1 MLETAGLDSAVLD
14 AGIAAQQLQ
23 LVNAIVDEDRQYAT
37 RLTITRTD
45 NENASESVIST
56 VISWLMKKK
65 VLSKEHCDSF
75 RDGAYSTPDGWKGTT
90 ELEQGKTALA
100 SKRNSGVPGC
110 VVWAME
116 LDEQDHRLIY
126 GRWHTRIGII
136 GNADSCIVNIQL
148 SRYIVRG
155 FIGEAAP
162 PIPSTPRIVKMLFS
176 DEANVVRVGSTF
188 LNDKPIY
195 LTSETLTS
203 KFIPDLTDPDRT
215 LSLILITTD
224 EESKLPVRNLKNLTK
239 QLFGMADI
247 YVLDWHDRALM
258 DTYREVFLKNTP
270 AYDYGMECS
279 SLKIYCKPVDLT
291 VPTDNEMGIR
301 KALTVVPENL
311 TQLLDLAKVLYP
323 DRIVILPDAY
333 RSAKKF
339 DGILTEEWEI
349 LVAVATTLWDLC
361 FKETVNDR
369 LGSEFKKRTGYEL
382 ARGESGTTCAM
393 PNLMKLRKRMYKG
406 KEIDISPHIKGRNIK
421 AAFRL
426 HFYIDRDEEKIVI
439 GHAGEHMDTAGTP
452 RR

>member
-155 FIGEAAP
+155 FIGEASSGDLP
-162 PIPSTPRIVKMLFS
+162 CERQGGWGYPEYRRCPM
-176 DEANVVRVGSTF
+176 VRW
-188 LNDKPIY
+188 N
-195 LTSETLTS
+195 
-203 KFIPDLTDPDRT
+203 R
-215 LSLILITTD
+215 
-224 EESKLPVRNLKNLTK
+224 
-239 QLFGMADI
+239 
-247 YVLDWHDRALM
+247 
-258 DTYREVFLKNTP
+258 
-270 AYDYGMECS
+270 
-279 SLKIYCKPVDLT
+279 
-291 VPTDNEMGIR
+291 
-301 KALTVVPENL
+301 
-311 TQLLDLAKVLYP
+311 
-323 DRIVILPDAY
+323 
-333 RSAKKF
+333 
-339 DGILTEEWEI
+339 
-349 LVAVATTLWDLC
+349 
-361 FKETVNDR
+361 
-369 LGSEFKKRTGYEL
+369 
-382 ARGESGTTCAM
+382 
-393 PNLMKLRKRMYKG
+393 
-406 KEIDISPHIKGRNIK
+406 
-421 AAFRL
+421 
-426 HFYIDRDEEKIVI
+426 
-439 GHAGEHMDTAGTP
+439 
-452 RR
+452 

>member
-1 MLETAGLDSAVLD
+1 MDSTVLD

-75 RDGAYSTPDGWKGTT
+75 REGTYSTPDGWNGTT

-203 KFIPDLTDPDRT
+203 KFIPDLTDPNRT

-239 QLFGMADI
+239 QLFGMLSIARIPSGRVNTMDSKRTMMRPQSSFCFASTS
-247 YVLDWHDRALM
+247 LTRGFTSRAWMPSLW
-258 DTYREVFLKNTP
+258 
-270 AYDYGMECS
+270 YGVPRRRRFSIS
-279 SLKIYCKPVDLT
+279 SLGV
-291 VPTDNEMGIR
+291 
-301 KALTVVPENL
+301 
-311 TQLLDLAKVLYP
+311 
-323 DRIVILPDAY
+323 
-333 RSAKKF
+333 
-339 DGILTEEWEI
+339 
-349 LVAVATTLWDLC
+349 
-361 FKETVNDR
+361 
-369 LGSEFKKRTGYEL
+369 
-382 ARGESGTTCAM
+382 
-393 PNLMKLRKRMYKG
+393 
-406 KEIDISPHIKGRNIK
+406 H
-421 AAFRL
+421 
-426 HFYIDRDEEKIVI
+426 
-439 GHAGEHMDTAGTP
+439 
-452 RR
+452 

>member
-1 MLETAGLDSAVLD
+1 MEKRLSSRIKKLKQRVKGDSGGNETVDSLRDEISGLQKDIADWEEIASELETSNSEAAAKIDMLTRDVMRLENEKRAVERKLEM
-14 AGIAAQQLQ
+14 A
-23 LVNAIVDEDRQYAT
+23 
-37 RLTITRTD
+37 
-45 NENASESVIST
+45 
-56 VISWLMKKK
+56 
-65 VLSKEHCDSF
+65 
-75 RDGAYSTPDGWKGTT
+75 
-90 ELEQGKTALA
+90 ELEQLNANAL
-100 SKRNSGVPGC
+100 N
-110 VVWAME
+110 
-116 LDEQDHRLIY
+116 
-126 GRWHTRIGII
+126 
-136 GNADSCIVNIQL
+136 
-148 SRYIVRG
+148 
-155 FIGEAAP
+155 
-162 PIPSTPRIVKMLFS
+162 
-176 DEANVVRVGSTF
+176 
-188 LNDKPIY
+188 
-195 LTSETLTS
+195 
-203 KFIPDLTDPDRT
+203 
-215 LSLILITTD
+215 
-224 EESKLPVRNLKNLTK
+224 
-239 QLFGMADI
+239 
-247 YVLDWHDRALM
+247 
-258 DTYREVFLKNTP
+258 
-270 AYDYGMECS
+270 
-279 SLKIYCKPVDLT
+279 
-291 VPTDNEMGIR
+291 GIR

-406 KEIDISPHIKGRNIK
+406 NEIDISPHVKGRNIK

>member
-1 MLETAGLDSAVLD
+1 MLETTGLDSTVLD

-75 RDGAYSTPDGWKGTT
+75 REGTYSTPDGWNGTT

-162 PIPSTPRIVKMLFS
+162 PIPSTPREEKEIPSSQIGEIVMESLKKL
-176 DEANVVRVGSTF
+176 DPVAYVRFASV
-188 LNDKPIY
+188 
-195 LTSETLTS
+195 
-203 KFIPDLTDPDRT
+203 
-215 LSLILITTD
+215 
-224 EESKLPVRNLKNLTK
+224 
-239 QLFGMADI
+239 
-247 YVLDWHDRALM
+247 
-258 DTYREVFLKNTP
+258 YREFKDVNTFMDELK
-270 AYDYGMECS
+270 
-279 SLKIYCKPVDLT
+279 KIL
-291 VPTDNEMGIR
+291 E
-301 KALTVVPENL
+301 
-311 TQLLDLAKVLYP
+311 
-323 DRIVILPDAY
+323 
-333 RSAKKF
+333 
-339 DGILTEEWEI
+339 
-349 LVAVATTLWDLC
+349 
-361 FKETVNDR
+361 
-369 LGSEFKKRTGYEL
+369 
-382 ARGESGTTCAM
+382 
-393 PNLMKLRKRMYKG
+393 
-406 KEIDISPHIKGRNIK
+406 
-421 AAFRL
+421 
-426 HFYIDRDEEKIVI
+426 
-439 GHAGEHMDTAGTP
+439 
-452 RR
+452 

>member
-65 VLSKEHCDSF
+65 VLSKEYCDSF

-116 LDEQDHRLIY
+116 LDEQD
-126 GRWHTRIGII
+126 
-136 GNADSCIVNIQL
+136 
-148 SRYIVRG
+148 
-155 FIGEAAP
+155 
-162 PIPSTPRIVKMLFS
+162 
-176 DEANVVRVGSTF
+176 
-188 LNDKPIY
+188 
-195 LTSETLTS
+195 
-203 KFIPDLTDPDRT
+203 
-215 LSLILITTD
+215 
-224 EESKLPVRNLKNLTK
+224 
-239 QLFGMADI
+239 
-247 YVLDWHDRALM
+247 
-258 DTYREVFLKNTP
+258 
-270 AYDYGMECS
+270 
-279 SLKIYCKPVDLT
+279 LT
-291 VPTDNEMGIR
+291 VPTDNEMGMAYAKYLIDRYTRYGENRFINVLRQGICRASDRVAGDILSIADVRWLDGIDEAKRLSSRIKKLKQRVKGDSGGNETVDSLRDEISGLQKDIADWEEIASELETSNSEAAAKIDMLTRDAMRLENEKRAVERKLEMAELEQLNANALNGIR

>member
-1 MLETAGLDSAVLD
+1 MLETAGLDSTVLD

-75 RDGAYSTPDGWKGTT
+75 REGTYSTPDGWNGTT

-176 DEANVVRVGSTF
+176 DEANVVRVF
-188 LNDKPIY
+188 
-195 LTSETLTS
+195 
-203 KFIPDLTDPDRT
+203 
-215 LSLILITTD
+215 
-224 EESKLPVRNLKNLTK
+224 
-239 QLFGMADI
+239 
-247 YVLDWHDRALM
+247 
-258 DTYREVFLKNTP
+258 
-270 AYDYGMECS
+270 C
-279 SLKIYCKPVDLT
+279 
-291 VPTDNEMGIR
+291 
-301 KALTVVPENL
+301 
-311 TQLLDLAKVLYP
+311 
-323 DRIVILPDAY
+323 PDA
-333 RSAKKF
+333 RGRLQKKF
-339 DGILTEEWEI
+339 DLRIGSGSSRIASVSELLFRMVNHSAYSYRTSRGVFSNGYCPWCSPYRAKLLNDIDDVCGDMDLIEGIDLALDVSDPHGAHLTMSH
-349 LVAVATTLWDLC
+349 D
-361 FKETVNDR
+361 ND
-369 LGSEFKKRTGYEL
+369 
-382 ARGESGTTCAM
+382 
-393 PNLMKLRKRMYKG
+393 
-406 KEIDISPHIKGRNIK
+406 IDRAWIPINYCPICGRN
-421 AAFRL
+421 FRK
-426 HFYIDRDEEKIVI
+426 DR
-439 GHAGEHMDTAGTP
+439 
-452 RR
+452 

>member
-1 MLETAGLDSAVLD
+1 MLETAGLDSTVLD

-75 RDGAYSTPDGWKGTT
+75 REGTYSTPDGWNGTT

-176 DEANVVRVGSTF
+176 DEANVVRVA
-188 LNDKPIY
+188 
-195 LTSETLTS
+195 
-203 KFIPDLTDPDRT
+203 R
-215 LSLILITTD
+215 
-224 EESKLPVRNLKNLTK
+224 
-239 QLFGMADI
+239 LF
-247 YVLDWHDRALM
+247 
-258 DTYREVFLKNTP
+258 
-270 AYDYGMECS
+270 
-279 SLKIYCKPVDLT
+279 
-291 VPTDNEMGIR
+291 
-301 KALTVVPENL
+301 
-311 TQLLDLAKVLYP
+311 
-323 DRIVILPDAY
+323 
-333 RSAKKF
+333 
-339 DGILTEEWEI
+339 
-349 LVAVATTLWDLC
+349 
-361 FKETVNDR
+361 
-369 LGSEFKKRTGYEL
+369 
-382 ARGESGTTCAM
+382 
-393 PNLMKLRKRMYKG
+393 
-406 KEIDISPHIKGRNIK
+406 
-421 AAFRL
+421 
-426 HFYIDRDEEKIVI
+426 
-439 GHAGEHMDTAGTP
+439 
-452 RR
+452 